1 MTLCPYLILALNLN
15 RFITNIMNKNIL
27 RKNKTWLIKMYIRA
41 LKDIIISFNLDS
53 DKKRLKIAKEVLG
66 ARYE

>member
-1 MTLCPYLILALNLN
+1 
-15 RFITNIMNKNIL
+15 MNKNIL